1 MVTSL
6 SRGEDRTAVISLSR
20 GEDRGEDRGEERG
33 EAGLRIFFLMT
44 LSGLTPLRCDCV
56 KFCEDKLFS
65 IGTFLLTNIFLFLI
79 ISAAVTICRPI

>member
-20 GEDRGEDRGEERG
+20 GEDRGD
-33 EAGLRIFFLMT
+33 AGLRIFFLMT

-79 ISAAVTICRPI
+79 ISAAVTISIMTMAV